1 MRTYVF
7 ALFEK
12 KGFGA
17 AKTIYS
23 VASSPWVSIILI
35 HGGKLRRWV
44 VNDELVDLQGTT
56 SKPIVVVMKLENS
69 SNIDAIRWGVFL
81 QNFEILESLTWI
93 QLITQSYDS
102 FFLIHLHQIYLSITD
117 NRKLTRYVNFWTIL
131 YNFLK
136 GHQVIKTSN
145 ICAHSFPFFH
155 SILSGIFNTNY
166 RSTII
171 IMMLNCLI
179 MQLRLKCAYLAL
191 HSVIMTRKRL

>member
-69 SNIDAIRWGVFL
+69 SNIDTIRWAVFL

-93 QLITQSYDS
+93 KLITQSYDS
-102 FFLIHLHQIYLSITD
+102 FFLNTA
-117 NRKLTRYVNFWTIL
+117 
-131 YNFLK
+131 
-136 GHQVIKTSN
+136 TSN
-145 ICAHSFPFFH
+145 ISF
-155 SILSGIFNTNY
+155 NY
-166 RSTII
+166 RQPQANKICQFLDDFI
-171 IMMLNCLI
+171 
-179 MQLRLKCAYLAL
+179 
-191 HSVIMTRKRL
+191 